1 MKLPVRFGPMVFA
14 AAAVFQ
20 AGCGNS
26 FERPSFEEPKHPNQ
40 AVMRAME
47 SMLARVPEAA
57 ADPTRP
63 AYHFSAPAQWMN
75 DINGVLHYKG
85 FYHIFYQFNPY
96 SDQWGTMHWWH
107 ARSRDLVHWEHLPIA
122 LWPSREKGEEHVFS
136 GCLTLNAAN
145 QPLIFYT
152 SIGHPLPEQWAA
164 LGSPDLLVW
173 EKYAGNPILKM
184 DDYGG
189 LSIEEWRDPFV
200 FRANGKTY
208 LVLGGRLPAGEGS
221 RAAAFLYEAR
231 QEDLLKWTYR
241 GILFRHPDPKLHSI
255 ECPNFFPMDGRFVML
270 ISPYGPVE
278 YFVGDFEAKQGTF
291 TAHHRGLADFSED
304 FYGTNVLIDRRG
316 RRILLGWLRGF
327 QNTKGWNGCMSLPRI
342 LTLTEKGELLQ
353 RPAPELKSLRGPL
366 WQRNQ
371 ILLDNQRIPLDIRGK
386 QLEMKMKIVPADAA
400 RCGLILR
407 CQEDGTEGLAITRNA
422 NQLSVGGRDVPLPEN
437 EPVELH
443 LFLDNSVAEIYI
455 NNGKLCISR
464 VFSPCHEPNADYIF
478 LFSEEGK
485 TLFKAIHIWQMN
497 PINKQSGLPQNK

>member
-1 MKLPVRFGPMVFA
+1 MKRPERFRPIVFA
-14 AAAVFQ
+14 IAAAFLP
-20 AGCGNS
+20 AGCARL
-26 FERPSFEEPKHPNQ
+26 FDRPAGGEPYRPNP
-40 AVMRAME
+40 AVIRAME

-96 SDQWGTMHWWH
+96 SDQWGTMHWGH

-145 QPLIFYT
+145 QPIIFYT

-164 LGSPDLLVW
+164 LGSEDLLVW

-184 DDYGG
+184 DNHGG

-200 FRANGKTY
+200 FRAHGKTY

-221 RAAAFLYEAR
+221 PAAAFLYEAR
-231 QEDLLKWTYR
+231 QDDLLTWAYR

-255 ECPNFFPMDGRFVML
+255 ECPNFFPLDGRFVLL

-278 YFVGDFEAKQGTF
+278 YFVGDFDAKQGTF
-291 TAHHRGLADFSED
+291 RAHRRGLADYGED

-342 LTLTEKGELLQ
+342 LTLTDKGELLQ
-353 RPAPELKSLRGPL
+353 TPAPELKSLRGPL
-366 WQRNQ
+366 WQRKQ
-371 ILLDNQRIPLDIRGK
+371 ILLENQRIPLDIRGK
-386 QLEMKMKIVPADAA
+386 QLEIKMKIAPAGAGE
-400 RCGLILR
+400 CGLIVR
-407 CQEDGTEGLAITRNA
+407 CKQDGTGGLAITRQA
-422 NQLSVGGRDVPLPEN
+422 DRLTVGGREVPLPDN

-443 LFLDNSVAEIYI
+443 LFLDNSVVEIFI
-455 NNGKLCISR
+455 NNGRQCISR
-464 VFSPCHEPNADYIF
+464 VLAPCPEQDSDYVC
-478 LFSEEGK
+478 LFSNNGQAY
-485 TLFKAIHIWQMN
+485 FKSIRIWKLN
-497 PINKQSGLPQNK
+497 SIDKQASLPHK